1 MNQNELN
8 EISKSHKKFMAFIMA
23 WTNKEEGTW
32 ENQAIK
38 VQAVPMLKLMIELVM
53 KHRDKLDNI
62 AEQKIINLIS
72 EATGLPAAQI
82 SDQAHNSALL
92 LLNAD

>member
-32 ENQAIK
+32 EHQGMKAQAI
-38 VQAVPMLKLMIELVM
+38 PMLKLMIDLVM
-53 KHRDKLDNI
+53 NHRNKLDNI
-62 AEQKIINLIS
+62 IEQKIINLIS
-72 EATGLPAAQI
+72 DATGLPAAQI
-82 SDQAHNSALL
+82 AEQAHNSELL
-92 LLNAD
+92 LLKAD